1 MIDHPNAKEMSRNLD
16 RREPHSGYLPFEAEM
31 TTIHPFKKA
40 KNQAGRYC
48 IIGILLAVALTMALL
63 PAQAITDSQITIIT
77 SPGCTKC
84 AAADRVLTDV
94 LADYENVSIEN
105 IIFSSEEGQR
115 IIKEHKVKDVPSII
129 IGDSVIGYRDYDG
142 NETELKT
149 LIKAALEGQNISR
162 LKKDE
167 PGSDLDAENALKDL
181 TISSAATVFVAGLLA
196 GFNPCLLAI
205 LAFLAS
211 TVLSS
216 TGRRRDL
223 LTMVAFFSLGI
234 FVVYYIFGVG
244 LFMVL
249 QDKSTAAMFR
259 LVLAALLLVLGLMQ
273 IEDARRLYSGGD
285 SLFRTDWTMKYV
297 HGALANRKLSSYFLL
312 GALFSLVKAPCVGAV
327 YIAIIGIISSQ
338 GYASSGLF
346 YLMMFNLGVVLPV
359 LLLGGIIALGMSP
372 EQVDHFRHK
381 HRVAIRAI
389 TGATLIVLAPL
400 IYWQL
405 I

>member
-1 MIDHPNAKEMSRNLD
+1 MAGENLPPATSTITSPFMDTEM
-16 RREPHSGYLPFEAEM
+16 
-31 TTIHPFKKA
+31 KA
-40 KNQAGRYC
+40 ILYC
-48 IIGILLAVALTMALL
+48 FTAILLTIALVIILS
-63 PAQAITDSQITIIT
+63 PASASDNSSITIIT

-84 AAADRVLTDV
+84 AAADRVLADILT
-94 LADYENVSIEN
+94 DYENVSLVEH
-105 IIFSSEEGQR
+105 IFSSEEGHR

-167 PGSDLDAENALKDL
+167 SDSDLDAENALKDL

-223 LTMVAFFSLGI
+223 LTMVASFSLGI

-244 LFMVL
+244 LFNVL
-249 QDKSTAAMFR
+249 QEKSTAAMFR
-259 LVLAALLLVLGLMQ
+259 LVLAAFLLVLGLMQ

-285 SLFRTDWTMKYV
+285 SLFRTDWAMKYV
-297 HGALANRKLSSYFLL
+297 HGALASRKLSSYFLL

-346 YLMMFNLGVVLPV
+346 YLMMFNLGIVLPV
-359 LLLGGIIALGMSP
+359 LLLGGLIALGMSP

-381 HRVAIRAI
+381 HRVAIRVI
-389 TGATLIVLAPL
+389 TGATLIVMAPL